1 VAREIAEIASAIF
14 RCLVPPP
21 HLAWVPFRPRPHPPE
36 SRKEK
41 RMKDLSLD
49 EVLAI
54 AGGLPP
60 IAALDEET
68 YRNPAE
74 PLRDPI
80 EQRRPGPSPES
91 TAPQ

>member
-1 VAREIAEIASAIF
+1 
-14 RCLVPPP
+14 
-21 HLAWVPFRPRPHPPE
+21 
-36 SRKEK
+36 
-41 RMKDLSLD
+41 MKDLSLD